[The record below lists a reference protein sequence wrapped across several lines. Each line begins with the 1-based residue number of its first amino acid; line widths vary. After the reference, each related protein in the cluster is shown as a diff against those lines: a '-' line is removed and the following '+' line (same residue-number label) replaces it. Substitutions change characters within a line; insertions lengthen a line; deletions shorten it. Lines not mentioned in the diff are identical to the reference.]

1 MNKFVQL
8 FIALALLASGAR
20 ANDAGLCKPMCTEE
34 KRTCRISAV
43 KLNDYEASSLTAWKE
58 KNAMAREFG
67 SGNVQTA
74 HPVGAVASSAKD
86 RQMTRIGVCED
97 KYKSCTK
104 ACSAVP

>member
-1 MNKFVQL
+1 
-8 FIALALLASGAR
+8 
-20 ANDAGLCKPMCTEE
+20 MCTEE

-43 KLNDYEASSLTAWKE
+43 KLNDHEASSLTAWKE

-67 SGNVQTA
+67 SGSVQTA
-74 HPVGAVASSAKD
+74 HPVGAVASSMKD
-86 RQMTRIGVCED
+86 RQMTRIGMCED